1 MTDEQSKAAARATRD
16 LVPQGPEPSSPNPP
30 PKTLEDYERMT
41 EQVIQDLLRAHPT
54 LTREEAESHLE
65 GFL

>member
-1 MTDEQSKAAARATRD
+1 MRVKPDGSLDLDWRD
-16 LVPQGPEPSSPNPP
+16 PP
-30 PKTLEDYERMT
+30 PKTLEDYEQMT

-54 LTREEAESHLE
+54 LTREEAERSLE